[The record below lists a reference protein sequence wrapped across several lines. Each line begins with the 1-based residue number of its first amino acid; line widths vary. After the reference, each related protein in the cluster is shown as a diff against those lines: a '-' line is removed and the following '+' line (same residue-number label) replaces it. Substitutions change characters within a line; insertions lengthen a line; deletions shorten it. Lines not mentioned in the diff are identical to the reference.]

1 MNWQQKLLLAGAL
14 GAFPALS
21 GCIAAVVPVAAAGF
35 AAQKRLAKRK
45 AEQKEKQ
52 HYVVVAQVNAPQ
64 AGSAAAPMPLPMP
77 MLAPMPMP
85 MPMSAAYVAEPPAE
99 PAPVAQR
106 VAVFAGEG
114 STRASLAPTSVVQGQ
129 MAESSAAK
137 LYTVTDAPTKAEP
150 AQIPMIVTLPAATLQ
165 AQYKSAPAATPVAQL
180 PAALVTAMSGEAP
193 QQLLSARVVATA
205 PAPVPAPVSQSPRL
219 PAKPALV
226 QAPARPVTVLGPNM
240 VAAGMGNKSSGY
252 PSLAAFAISHANS
265 PQTDSALD
273 VIDPNAPLSAPH
285 RAQCGGQAP
294 AVMIDLDPGLGLF
307 DPASASAAAGLA
319 EALSALRAAGIT
331 VLWTSALPIEK
342 AEIVHAALARTQL
355 DPSRTDRLLLLNG
368 AGDRKQARRNSAAH
382 NWCVIAMAGDRRG
395 DFDEAFDYLRDPDT
409 VIPADT
415 LFGDGWFLAPAP
427 MS

>member
-64 AGSAAAPMPLPMP
+64 AGSAAAPMPMP

-85 MPMSAAYVAEPPAE
+85 LPMSAAYVAEPPAE

-226 QAPARPVTVLGPNM
+226 QAPARPVTVLGPSM

-265 PQTDSALD
+265 PQTDSTLD

-307 DPASASAAAGLA
+307 DPASAGAAAGLA

-355 DPSRTDRLLLLNG
+355 DPNRTDRLLLLNG

-427 MS
+427 MP

>member
-45 AEQKEKQ
+45 AEQKVKQ

-64 AGSAAAPMPLPMP
+64 AGAAPAAAPM
-77 MLAPMPMP
+77 AMP
-85 MPMSAAYVAEPPAE
+85 MPMSAAYVAERPAE

-129 MAESSAAK
+129 MAEPSAAK

-165 AQYKSAPAATPVAQL
+165 AQYKSAPAATPFAQL
-180 PAALVTAMSGEAP
+180 PAALVTAVSGEAP
-193 QQLLSARVVATA
+193 QQLLSARVPVPA
-205 PAPVPAPVSQSPRL
+205 PAPVPASVSPSPTL

-226 QAPARPVTVLGPNM
+226 QAPARPVMVLGPSM
-240 VAAGMGNKSSGY
+240 IAAGMGNKSSGY

-395 DFDEAFDYLRDPDT
+395 DFDEAFDYLRDPDA

-427 MS
+427 MP